1 MGHHPRVF
9 YSGCRPDPLAAVCF
23 RDGGVIVRRSRFK
36 RVTMPS
42 AVTELFQNADV
53 GYQALLETVADP
65 IVAFVRDGKIVL
77 WNSAAE
83 TTFGWRS
90 QEALGASLFN
100 LVIGEASLASDA
112 AMGCGLCGG
121 REAR

>member
-1 MGHHPRVF
+1 
-9 YSGCRPDPLAAVCF
+9 
-23 RDGGVIVRRSRFK
+23 
-36 RVTMPS
+36 MPS

-65 IVAFVRDGKIVL
+65 IVAFERDGKIVL

-83 TTFGWRS
+83 TTFGCWS